1 MGLGVVWLTIHL
13 WGITERLKLGS
24 ISRSSIGSAAIS
36 SFGQEIYNLKLHKS
50 RTMRFWLINGAVV
63 GAVFDQKSDIQ
74 HFRSL
79 RGVKC
84 NRQDHPFLS

>member
-50 RTMRFWLINGAVV
+50 RTMRFWLINASPMMLTEWLW
-63 GAVFDQKSDIQ
+63 DQFSIKNGIFSV
-74 HFRSL
+74 L
-79 RGVKC
+79 G
-84 NRQDHPFLS
+84 PFEE